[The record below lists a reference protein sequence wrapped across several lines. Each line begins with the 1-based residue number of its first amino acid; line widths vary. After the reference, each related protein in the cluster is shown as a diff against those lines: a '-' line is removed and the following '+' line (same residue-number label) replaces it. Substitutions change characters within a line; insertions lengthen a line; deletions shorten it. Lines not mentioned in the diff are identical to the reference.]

1 MEAMNDN
8 EKYLMAQILLLRKE
22 YEQLQLEHGRQ
33 SEKLYELEQTV
44 AALTRSKPW
53 RYYTG
58 IRVGTH
64 MVLACHTKA
73 GCKNLLKTILLHT
86 KDYINSRPGLKQ
98 KVMSLL
104 RYFPDV
110 TYRLKKLGRIEAET
124 EHYNPEFNKNA
135 QIIYNRLRIHNE

>member
-8 EKYLMAQILLLRKE
+8 EKYLMEQILLLRKE

-53 RYYTG
+53 RYYTD
-58 IRVGTH
+58 IRVG
-64 MVLACHTKA
+64 ACHTKA

-86 KDYINSRPGLKQ
+86 KNYINSRPGLKQ

-104 RYFPDV
+104 RYFPSV
-110 TYRLKKLGRIEAET
+110 TYRLKKLGRIEIET
-124 EHYNPEFNKNA
+124 EHYNPEFNQNA